1 MIGVAVRPNERDVAT
16 EFFELFKTPWEF
28 YQNGKQYD
36 VVLSTSDDLC
46 DNPGRLLII
55 FGEGRLDSSSGTN
68 AKTQTGVFI
77 VSDEG
82 RRLPIYESLTTFPA
96 QPRSLIKEEASQEPA
111 AFITERGGM
120 TILRVGYNLFSEV
133 RFLLTTGQPA
143 VNSGIP
149 TVEEHIGCL
158 RAWIT
163 RAGIPSIEIPPI
175 PNGYNF
181 VGCLT
186 HDIDHPALRN
196 HLCDHTMFGFLY
208 RSIAGTCLDCCRGR
222 RPLKTLW
229 KNWRAALQLPLVHL
243 GMARDCWSE
252 FDRYLELEKGHG
264 ATFFVI
270 PRKNYPG
277 RMHNGPAP
285 SRRACRYDVDQLL
298 PQLTRI
304 ISTGGEVG
312 VHGLDA
318 WLDVESGRKECE
330 YLADRLG
337 TTELGVRMHWLFFNE
352 NSPQM
357 LDRAGFSYDTTVG
370 FRETIGYRTGT
381 TQVYKP
387 FGVKNLMELP
397 LHIMDT
403 ALFYPAYLNLKHD
416 EAKRL
421 VRGLLNETEQIG
433 GVLTINWHDRSIA
446 PERLWDD
453 FYLNLLGELK
463 SRGAWLPN
471 AARAVAWF
479 RKRRAARLE
488 WSWSGPDTIRIRGQQ
503 DLVDALPGLK
513 IRIFKPR
520 AQSLSEAIGARKA
533 PAFVDKAFDRTTHL
547 ALAL

>member
-1 MIGVAVRPNERDVAT
+1 MIGVAVRPYERDAVT

-28 YQNGKQYD
+28 YQSGKQYD
-36 VVLSTSDDLC
+36 VVLSTYDGFSG
-46 DNPGRLLII
+46 NAGRLLIL
-55 FGEGRLDSSSGTN
+55 FDGDRFESSTK
-68 AKTQTGVFI
+68 ARTKTQSGLFV

-82 RRLPIYESLTTFPA
+82 RRLPIYESLTTFPGH
-96 QPRSLIKEEASQEPA
+96 SHFLLNEEASQESA
-111 AFITERGGM
+111 AFVAQRGQM
-120 TILRVGYNLFSEV
+120 TILRIGYNLFSEI

-143 VNSGIP
+143 INSSIP

-158 RAWIT
+158 RDWIT

-181 VGCLT
+181 VACLT

-196 HLCDHTMFGFLY
+196 HWCDHTMFGFLY
-208 RSIAGTCLDCCRGR
+208 RAIAGTCLDCCRGK
-222 RPLKTLW
+222 RPLKNLW

-243 GMARDCWSE
+243 GIAHDFWSG
-252 FDRYLELEKGHG
+252 FDRYLQLEKGHG

-277 RMHNGPAP
+277 RMPNGPAP

-298 PQLTRI
+298 PKLTKI

-318 WLDVESGRKECE
+318 WLDAESGRREWD
-330 YLADRLG
+330 YLSDRLG

-352 NSPQM
+352 NSPKV
-357 LDRAGFSYDTTVG
+357 LDRAGFSYDSTVG
-370 FRETIGYRTGT
+370 FRDTVGYKTGT
-381 TQVYKP
+381 MQVYKP

-403 ALFYPAYLNLKHD
+403 ALFYPGYLNLKDD
-416 EAKRL
+416 EAKHL
-421 VRGLLNETEQIG
+421 VRALLNDAEQAG

-446 PERLWDD
+446 PERLWGD

-479 RKRRAARLE
+479 RKRRASRLE
-488 WSWSGPDTIRIRGQQ
+488 WSWSGTDMIRIGAQL
-503 DLVDALPGLK
+503 DLADALPGLK
-513 IRIFKPR
+513 IRVFKPR
-520 AQSLSEAIGARKA
+520 ARSLSEAIGARKA
-533 PAFVDKAFDRTTHL
+533 TAFVEKTFDRTSNL
-547 ALAL
+547 EVAL